1 MSSQSSQQNTVQ
13 VRPKKAEEK
22 ESTPEWRK
30 RLVKGEIPQGEQRD
44 LFAPIGLESVFKP
57 PTPRTETTR
66 RDQIP
71 MTKDSDDIWHFEDDE
86 HRDDS
91 LLENASEGRR
101 DGRSS
106 SVKGKEPMSQKTKR
120 TLDDKKNTST
130 SPDGSPAAS
139 LKGRKGTEEPQKGER
154 GRKPEDPSLNDT
166 QLRTASGLEDLR
178 NEGITP
184 ITFSQNNTL
193 EGNGTSEIIK
203 SALKQVTNKLES
215 LSLTPGDRPGS
226 RASDSALLNPQSE
239 AVADIPL
246 EDDLLDVTSNS
257 LPQDLSMGTMDH
269 TGRLAF
275 AKFRRTGYPGDGS
288 FLKPRLTPSPLPS
301 QRLSPGNLGT
311 RIRSSPPFYLK
322 TNPLTDPPTLPRPL
336 SAHARNSIRERRSRA
351 RDEGMPSSGSPLK
364 LFGDHDTFTNN
375 RLLRRMSQFEE
386 TFGDSDD
393 DDEPMSPSEEARRKG
408 ENRSFLS
415 VKHDMSSRFS
425 SRRSKTRG
433 TVNPKL
439 NRFGDGGLDNFDF
452 SDTSP
457 YEPKLLYN
465 EIPPDYRPSSRQ
477 RSSDRPNLRSS
488 VDSYSHEHNKTELAE
503 DNSFGYVEIKPTSNV
518 PSSEKNPKR
527 RRTILRS
534 VSPES
539 QDGHTRD
546 SPEQIDHLSLLQRSL
561 IQHGIDETENHLA
574 PSHSTER
581 PRSPTPSQNRAPTRK
596 RSSSHQDPAKPA
608 SNAHTDEKSPPEME
622 VPKVKVTG
630 VNEERRKGSITTQDY
645 INEATRIMDMIR
657 SKGKNTSGGLP
668 SLEEIDLEDE
678 NEEEDEEKT
687 GDEDDKSYDEESTRE
702 EFSRPPSRDGVDLRK
717 LRESTKEPN
726 SRILSHLKKFQEH
739 DDPEFG
745 VGASIASLGLDH
757 DQPGSLNRRISQGLA
772 SAAGGRKQSLGSI
785 AESENFEDLMA
796 STQLSSTGIPIGSSQ
811 GSHAKGVLSSDVV
824 SHLIPEQVNGFTYDR
839 FRKQWVKE
847 KARLPSEKPKG
858 EDSEDDPFQDIPD
871 LSVDELQEMMRIQSS
886 SSPNKPEDFA
896 QDKNDHHDP
905 ESPLS
910 ANQPP
915 TRDGAP
921 SVHASTLQS
930 RASRLASSVPDSGTR
945 ATSWNTQERQQSEKL
960 SSEVDHEIQLHKG
973 RLSKPPRRQ
982 QGSNQQARVVT
993 ISFSSPLVS
1002 HVAYSDENTPTKYTH
1017 NEKTNDDSQDD
1028 NGEPPLKSS
1037 TPSAPGNVGDSQSS
1051 TKVAAPGVDEGD
1063 TGKSD
1068 TLNVGR
1074 QGNSH
1079 LAVSTPLKGN
1089 HDNSLVRLQAGET
1102 DTSYSFNLSPLP
1114 DFTMHQIDQPLQLEL
1129 SHVAQRTNPTS
1140 LRQVHGTF
1148 ALATEDLVKHLTE
1161 VEPFEPYWEHVRRLI
1176 LRDKGLITLHK
1187 LSEFCP
1193 RLEDLDVSDNHIGH
1207 LSGVPASLR
1216 TLRIQRNC
1224 LSSLTAWGH
1233 LVNLQYLDISGN
1245 DLESLEGFG
1254 SLVHLREIKANDNQI
1269 RNIDGIMELNGLL
1282 SLKLSNN
1289 ALREVDFTGAE
1300 L

>member
-1 MSSQSSQQNTVQ
+1 MQ
-13 VRPKKAEEK
+13 VRPKKSKEK

-30 RLVKGEIPQGEQRD
+30 RLVKGEIPTGQQRD

-66 RDQIP
+66 RDQVP
-71 MTKDSDDIWHFEDDE
+71 MTKDSDDIWNFEDE
-86 HRDDS
+86 GPRDDP
-91 LLENASEGRR
+91 LMENASEGRCEGGG
-101 DGRSS
+101 D
-106 SVKGKEPMSQKTKR
+106 SVKDKEPMWQETNPA
-120 TLDDKKNTST
+120 LDKKKSTST
-130 SPDGSPAAS
+130 SPDGSPAVS
-139 LKGRKGTEEPQKGER
+139 LKGKKGAEELQQGEP
-154 GRKPEDPSLNDT
+154 GRRHGDPSSNDT

-184 ITFSQNNTL
+184 ITFSQPNTL

-215 LSLTPGDRPGS
+215 LSLAPEDRPGS
-226 RASDSALLNPQSE
+226 RASDSALLNPQNE
-239 AVADIPL
+239 ASVEIPL

-257 LPQDLSMGTMDH
+257 LPQDLSMGTMDY

-275 AKFRRTGYPGDGS
+275 AKFRRTGYPGEGT

-301 QRLSPGNLGT
+301 QRLSPGTLANT

-351 RDEGMPSSGSPLK
+351 KDEGMPSSGSPLK

-386 TFGDSDD
+386 TFGNSD
-393 DDEPMSPSEEARRKG
+393 DDEPLSPSEEARRKG

-465 EIPPDYRPSSRQ
+465 EIPPDYRPSSERKP
-477 RSSDRPNLRSS
+477 SSDRRNFQSS
-488 VDSYSHEHNKTELAE
+488 LDGYDHEHNKTELAE
-503 DNSFGYVEIKPTSNV
+503 DNSFGYVEVKPTLNN
-518 PSSEKNPKR
+518 PSREKNPKR
-527 RRTILRS
+527 RRTILES

-546 SPEQIDHLSLLQRSL
+546 APEQTNHLSLPLLQRSL
-561 IQHGIDETENHLA
+561 IEQGIEETDGSHLV
-574 PSHSTER
+574 PSHSTRR

-596 RSSSHQDPAKPA
+596 RSSSYHDPAKPV
-608 SNAHTDEKSPPEME
+608 SNDPMHGRPPPEME

-630 VNEERRKGSITTQDY
+630 ANEERRKGSITTQDY
-645 INEATRIMDMIR
+645 LNEATRIMDMIR
-657 SKGKNTSGGLP
+657 SKGKDTSGGLP
-668 SLEEIDLEDE
+668 SLEEINLEDE
-678 NEEEDEEKT
+678 NEEE
-687 GDEDDKSYDEESTRE
+687 DEDDKSYDEESTRE

-726 SRILSHLKKFQEH
+726 PRVLSHLKKFQEH

-745 VGASIASLGLDH
+745 VCASIASLCLDL
-757 DQPGSLNRRISQGLA
+757 DQPGCLNHRVDLGPKT
-772 SAAGGRKQSLGSI
+772 AAGERKRSLGSL
-785 AESENFEDLMA
+785 AESDSLEDLLA
-796 STQLSSTGIPIGSSQ
+796 NTQLSSTGIPTGSSQ

-824 SHLIPEQVNGFTYDR
+824 SHLIPEQVNGFIYDR

-847 KARLPSEKPKG
+847 KAKLPSEKPKG
-858 EDSEDDPFQDIPD
+858 EESEDDPFQDIPD

-886 SSPNKPEDFA
+886 SSPNRSQDFTEDE
-896 QDKNDHHDP
+896 NDHDP
-905 ESPLS
+905 KSPLS
-910 ANQPP
+910 AKVRDLASQPP
-915 TRDGAP
+915 SRNGAP

-930 RASRLASSVPDSGTR
+930 RASRLTSNVPDSDTR
-945 ATSWNTQERQQSEKL
+945 ATSWDTQERQQSEKL
-960 SSEVDHEIQLHKG
+960 SSEVDHEIQLHEG

-1002 HVAYSDENTPTKYTH
+1002 HVAYSDEDTPTKYTR
-1017 NEKTNDDSQDD
+1017 NEKTQGNAQADD
-1028 NGEPPLKSS
+1028 GRPLSKS
-1037 TPSAPGNVGDSQSS
+1037 PMLPAPHNSSGDQSS
-1051 TKVAAPGVDEGD
+1051 DKLSAADVDEDDGS
-1063 TGKSD
+1063 KAD
-1068 TLNVGR
+1068 TLGVVR
-1074 QGNSH
+1074 QENSH

-1089 HDNSLVRLQAGET
+1089 QDNSLVRLRAGEP
-1102 DTSYSFNLSPLP
+1102 DTSYSFHLSPLP
-1114 DFTMHQIDQPLQLEL
+1114 DFTVHQIDQPLQLEL
-1129 SHVAQRTNPTS
+1129 SYVAQRTNPTS

-1187 LSEFCP
+1187 LSDFCP
-1193 RLEDLDVSDNHIGH
+1193 RLEGLDVSDNQIGH
-1207 LSGVPASLR
+1207 LSGVPSSLR

-1233 LVNLQYLDISGN
+1233 LVNLQYLDVSGN
-1245 DLESLEGFG
+1245 GLESLEGFG
-1254 SLVHLREIKANDNQI
+1254 NLIHLREIKANDNQI
-1269 RNIDGIMELNGLL
+1269 RNVDGIMELNGLL
-1282 SLKLSNN
+1282 SLKLSSN
-1289 ALREVDFTGAE
+1289 ALTEVDFTGAE